1 MNHLEG
7 IERAERGMQR
17 AEAAVRTLCAELEKE
32 GVAPVLVCGA
42 LIHAGVIDLGLM
54 RLNPDQ
60 QVVLCSVLEAFI
72 ARIRDIHEEFGL
84 P

>member
-1 MNHLEG
+1 MNHLDG

-17 AEAAVRTLCAELEKE
+17 AEAAVRTACAELEKD
-32 GVAPVLVCGA
+32 GIAPVLVCGA
-42 LIHAGVIDLGLM
+42 LVHAGVFDLGLM

-60 QVVLCSVLEAFI
+60 QVLLCSVLETFI
-72 ARIRDIHEEFGL
+72 ARIRSIHEEFGL